1 MLLQSREA
9 VEAFFTN
16 APPST
21 SLFVDLATNG
31 QRPGDPKPTVL
42 RGIALSFGERD
53 TTAFVPA
60 DATDAIA
67 AVVSRLPTYA
77 VSVWDVYEEALAY
90 ATIFNRLLPV
100 RSDSV
105 LARHLLRPRLST
117 LSPMTTVPKA
127 KTPEAMTDRDLASRA
142 CGLYPAMH
150 GDVEQ
155 HYESMVTYGQ
165 QVPYEIELRATRILA
180 LASAQGY
187 LAAGARVYPT
197 WRTTHPSGSTNV
209 TAGGPP
215 LTSLSAIV
223 RREYVA
229 DPGFRWVQIDW
240 PAMEVAVLAART
252 GSPWLKA
259 AYRTGDPYTHLGK
272 LWDVTDIEAH
282 EIFVTLLQTGPDE
295 VLAAQKG
302 VVADCVRDLV
312 MVAPEWVEWG
322 ARLRE
327 TAATDYGYVTSFLG
341 RAIKVDEPRKACALD
356 VQATTALL
364 LKMLL
369 VRVCA
374 EGEMDPR
381 VFAGFRCPIPV
392 YTKLAYQ
399 IDAHVPLDVH
409 IPAALRCGALFAAA
423 DLPLRATISM
433 GPSWGHLT
441 PVMANSPTSQVEQEL
456 LLPGSYFWLCSLCER
471 TAPDE
476 ATLREHLADAHN
488 LDPNDVTNFEA
499 AVERAKTRVDLVED

>member
-9 VEAFFTN
+9 VEAFFTD
-16 APPST
+16 APPT
-21 SLFVDLATNG
+21 TPVFIDLATNG

-42 RGIALSFGERD
+42 RGIALTFGERS

-67 AVVSRLPTYA
+67 AVVTRLPNYT
-77 VSVWDVYEEALAY
+77 VFVWDVYEEALAY
-90 ATIFNRLLPV
+90 ATIFNRPLPV
-100 RSDSV
+100 RADSV

-117 LSPMTTVPKA
+117 LSPMATVPKA
-127 KTPEAMTDRDLASRA
+127 KTPESLSDSDLASRA
-142 CGLYPAMH
+142 CGLFPAMH
-150 GDVEQ
+150 GDVGQ
-155 HYESMVTYGQ
+155 HFESLTDLGQRVAYEV
-165 QVPYEIELRATRILA
+165 ELHATKVLA
-180 LASAQGY
+180 MAAAQGY
-187 LAAGARVYPT
+187 LQSGTRVYPT
-197 WRTTHPSGSTNV
+197 WRTTHPSGSTNI
-209 TAGGPP
+209 TAAGPP
-215 LTSLSAIV
+215 LTSLSTIV
-223 RREYVA
+223 RREYAA

-240 PAMEVAVLAART
+240 PAMEVAVLASRT

-295 VLAAQKG
+295 TLAQQKG
-302 VVADCVRDLV
+302 VVAECVRDLV
-312 MVAPEWVEWG
+312 MAAPEWVEWG

-327 TAATDYGYVTSFLG
+327 TAATDYGYVTSLLG
-341 RAIKVDEPRKACALD
+341 RAIKVDDPRKACALD
-356 VQATTALL
+356 VQAATALL

-369 VRVCA
+369 VRVVA

-381 VFAGFRCPIPV
+381 AFGGFRCPIPV

-409 IPAALRCGALFAAA
+409 IHKALHCGQLLAAA
-423 DLPLRATISM
+423 DLPLQPTISM

-441 PVMANSPTSQVEQEL
+441 PVMAGSRTSQVEQEL
-456 LLPGSYFWLCSLCER
+456 LLPASYAIQCPLCER
-471 TAPDE
+471 VAPDE
-476 ATLREHLADAHN
+476 ATLIEHARDDHN
-488 LDPNDVTNFEA
+488 VQPNDIGL
-499 AVERAKTRVDLVED
+499 LVISARELHG